1 MNVASAEFLIFT
13 LISVI
18 FYYAIPVRY
27 RWFVLLL
34 SSIAFIMS
42 SNGLLLVLVMLI
54 TTTVTYFAGVLL
66 AQNRK
71 KWILAIAL
79 LINMGVLIFFKEINF
94 FVGTTRGIF
103 HLMGG
108 AFPVKKF
115 DILAPLGISYY
126 TLNMVSYL
134 LDLYWGIGV
143 VQKNYMK
150 FMLFAG
156 YFPAMTSGP
165 LLRYREIGE
174 KLYDGHRF
182 HYITMCHG
190 FQRILWGFFKK
201 FVLAERLAV
210 VVNTI
215 YGNYTDYNGLYI
227 IIAMLCFTLQLYT
240 DFSGCIDIVLGVSE
254 LFGIR
259 LPENFDLPFTS
270 KSVSEFWRRWHIT
283 LGAWL
288 KDYVLYPILKS
299 SPWQKLGAKMK
310 KRFGK
315 KYGKKIPVWL
325 GLFLSW
331 FLIGMWHG
339 GAWNYIVGVGLLMW
353 LFIVLGELCEPLF
366 GWLIRKLQI
375 NTECFSWR
383 LFQSVR
389 TFCCFAIGLSLFRS
403 YGGLMEG
410 MKIWKSALSTF
421 NPQILLDGSLLKLGL
436 DAKEMGVLVAALCV
450 LAISGILRIYL
461 KRPLRDWLAEQNM
474 AFRWIVLYILAFA
487 VIIFG
492 CYGIGYDSSAF
503 IYEAF

>member
-1 MNVASAEFLIFT
+1 MLGTMTITYLSAIYLEKNKNKT
-13 LISVI
+13 
-18 FYYAIPVRY
+18 
-27 RWFVLLL
+27 VL
-34 SSIAFIMS
+34 
-42 SNGLLLVLVMLI
+42 
-54 TTTVTYFAGVLL
+54 
-66 AQNRK
+66 
-71 KWILAIAL
+71 ILAV
-79 LINMGVLIFFKEINF
+79 LINIGALILYKEINF
-94 FVGTTRGIF
+94 FIGTSRAAANIF
-103 HLMGG
+103 GVTLSLSNI
-108 AFPVKKF
+108 KW
-115 DILAPLGISYY
+115 IAPLGISYY
-126 TLNMVSYL
+126 TLNMLSYI
-134 LDLYWGIGV
+134 LDCYWGTGN
-143 VQKNYMK
+143 VQKNYLR
-150 FMLFAG
+150 FALFAG
-156 YFPAMTSGP
+156 YFPVLTSGP
-165 LLRYREIGE
+165 ILRYREME
-174 KLYDGHRF
+174 DSLFEGHSFNYRAVCF
-182 HYITMCHG
+182 GM
-190 FQRILWGFFKK
+190 QRILWGFFKK
-201 FVLAERLAV
+201 LVIADRVAIFVNTVYGDYHTYTGSYIFLAVILFVLQ
-210 VVNTI
+210 I
-215 YGNYTDYNGLYI
+215 
-227 IIAMLCFTLQLYT
+227 YT

-461 KRPLRDWLAEQNM
+461 KRPLRDWLAEQNT